1 MKRLLIIALL
11 ASGAWAADFSQMST
25 EQMMNM
31 RGSVPIDDRPAFQ
44 QEMQKRMQSM
54 SPHERQTYMQRNK
67 GMGQGQGMMGQG
79 KGMGQGMGMG
89 QKRMMN
95 QPQFTD
101 YDLNNDGAI
110 SENEFQ
116 EARAKRMNQRTE
128 EGKMLRNAGNA
139 PSFADI
145 DTNKDGTLSQ
155 EEFQSHQAQQM
166 QNKGNRAG
174 QGMGRGRNF

>member
-1 MKRLLIIALL
+1 MKRLMIIALL
-11 ASGAWAADFSQMST
+11 ASAAWAADFSQMST

-31 RGSVPIDDRPAFQ
+31 RGSVPVDDRPAFQ

-54 SPHERQTYMQRNK
+54 SPQERQKYMQKNRAM
-67 GMGQGQGMMGQG
+67 GQRQGMMGQGQGMN
-79 KGMGQGMGMG
+79 MG

-95 QPQFTD
+95 QPQFAQ

-116 EARAKRMNQRTE
+116 EARTKRMTQRAE
-128 EGKMLRNAGNA
+128 EGKMMRNVGKA
-139 PSFADI
+139 PAFTDI
-145 DTNKDGTLSQ
+145 DTNKDGALSQ
-155 EEFQSHQAQQM
+155 EEFQSHQAGQM
-166 QNKGNRAG
+166 QNKGKTKG